1 MSERDDDREK
11 ATRATGYAEMA
22 LTLAPMQPPR
32 TCSTCSVLSAAGS
45 CMSAAESGERWPDA
59 RKPRRCL
66 SYLPEYGSYDSRTGF
81 QLWPEAV
88 NQSVERLAEQSVI
101 TLPPKTVKQSGH
113 LVEIAERF
121 LIDALAHGRL
131 SSSEVI
137 SHGTEIGIGKRT
149 LQRAA
154 ERLMLIRTKTA
165 FSGGW
170 LWALPQCEGDKAQR

>member
-1 MSERDDDREK
+1 
-11 ATRATGYAEMA
+11 
-22 LTLAPMQPPR
+22 
-32 TCSTCSVLSAAGS
+32 
-45 CMSAAESGERWPDA
+45 MSAAESGERWPDA

-101 TLPPKTVKQSGH
+101 SLPPLVEVKTVKQPGS
-113 LVEIAERF
+113 LAEIAERF
-121 LIDALAHGRL
+121 LIDALAHGCL